1 MIEPGTVLKDE
12 SGAIAQ
18 LHGIG
23 LQRFG
28 HRFWAWGEDKR
39 SGSTFSAVAA
49 YSSADLTTW
58 RFEREA
64 LSADPSDGADLAPDR
79 IVERPKVLQRPDGT
93 YVMLLHLDR
102 VGQTDDGNFH
112 YVDARVGFAY
122 ASAPQGPFTFMHG
135 ERPLGHESRDIGVYQ
150 EDGVGYLLSE
160 DRIHGTA
167 IYRLAEDYLSIEERV
182 ALIVDESAPYPGY
195 ESPTLIKHEGTYYL
209 FASQL
214 TGWDTNDNVYATATS
229 LAGPWSSW
237 THFAPV
243 GTNTWDSQVSVV
255 LPVVGADGV
264 TRYLYVGDRWTPQDL
279 ANSPAVWLPLSIENG
294 VANLPWRESWDPI
307 SELALD

>member
-1 MIEPGTVLKDE
+1 MMTPGTTFQDE
-12 SGAIAQ
+12 SGATAQ

-28 HRFWAWGEDKR
+28 DRFWAWGEDKR

-49 YSSADLTTW
+49 YSSDDLVTW
-58 RFEREA
+58 RFEGDA
-64 LSADPSDGADLAPDR
+64 LRAEDTGDLAPDR

-93 YVMLLHLDR
+93 FVMLLHLDR
-102 VGQTDDGNFH
+102 VAQLEDGSYH
-112 YVDARVGFAY
+112 YVDARVGY
-122 ASAPQGPFTFMHG
+122 ALSANPQGPFTFVHG
-135 ERPLGHESRDIGVYQ
+135 ERPLGFESRDIGVYQ

-167 IYRLAEDYLSIEERV
+167 IYRLSADYLSVEEHV
-182 ALIVDESAPYPGY
+182 ALIVDDGPPDPGY

-214 TGWDTNDNVYATATS
+214 TGWATNDNIYATAPS
-229 LAGPWSSW
+229 LAGPWSPW
-237 THFAPV
+237 QHFAPV
-243 GTNTWDSQVSVV
+243 GTSTWDSQVSVV
-255 LPVVGADGV
+255 LPVVGTDGI

-294 VANLPWRESWDPI
+294 VANLPWRESWDPVA
-307 SELALD
+307 ELALG